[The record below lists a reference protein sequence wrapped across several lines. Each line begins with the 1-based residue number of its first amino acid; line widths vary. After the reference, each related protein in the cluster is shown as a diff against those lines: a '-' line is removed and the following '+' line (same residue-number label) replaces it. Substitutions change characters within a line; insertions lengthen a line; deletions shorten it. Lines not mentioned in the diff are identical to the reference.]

1 MWWREPEDD
10 VIPEARRLGIGVVPY
25 GPLGRGFLASPVPA
39 TELGE
44 GDLRRGDARFSGQD
58 VEVNLAAAAR
68 LGQVATERGITSAQ
82 LALAWLLYQGADVVP
97 IPGTKRVARLA
108 ENAAAMSVELDAYD
122 VARIEMA
129 APREAWAGSR
139 VAFGAYRSERVGS
152 AMPPS

>member
-58 VEVNLAAAAR
+58 VEVNLAAATVLDR
-68 LGQVATERGITSAQ
+68 WRRSEGSPRPSSP
-82 LALAWLLYQGADVVP
+82 LAWLLYKAPTWSDTGDEAGRTPSGECGRD
-97 IPGTKRVARLA
+97 
-108 ENAAAMSVELDAYD
+108 SVELDAYD

-129 APREAWAGSR
+129 APREAWAGSH